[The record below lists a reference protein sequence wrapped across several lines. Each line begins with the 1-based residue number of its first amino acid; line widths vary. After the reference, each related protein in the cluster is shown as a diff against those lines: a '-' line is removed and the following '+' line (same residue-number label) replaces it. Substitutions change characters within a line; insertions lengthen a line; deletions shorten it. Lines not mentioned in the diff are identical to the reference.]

1 MSEPMTNPTSQA
13 TSGPGPSTEDSAL
26 SRAARRITGT
36 RQLDHN
42 HECVGCGAHYADP
55 CHLTCP
61 FETGDFSP
69 PVLLRAAARRL
80 RDSPA
85 GVGYDIGGAL
95 FAAAVDLVGRAEVG
109 GATDEAREILT
120 GFLVD
125 EWGEQA
131 EQIRAEV
138 VYRHSLFT
146 DLDNIALSLYAA
158 AARHD
163 GLDFDPDA
171 FGDFLA

>member
-1 MSEPMTNPTSQA
+1 MSEPKTNPTSQTA
-13 TSGPGPSTEDSAL
+13 SGHEPSFKDVAPGH
-26 SRAARRITGT
+26 AARRITSA
-36 RQLDHN
+36 RLLDHN
-42 HECVGCGAHYADP
+42 NECVGCGAHSSNP
-55 CHLTCP
+55 CHPTCP
-61 FETGDFSP
+61 FETGVFSP
-69 PVLLRAAARRL
+69 PVLLRAAAGRL
-80 RDSPA
+80 RDNPA

-95 FAAAVDLVGRAEVG
+95 FAAALDLVGADEAA
-109 GATDEAREILT
+109 GAADEARQILT
-120 GFLVD
+120 GFLID

-131 EQIRAEV
+131 EQIRFEV
-138 VYRHSLFT
+138 VYRHGLFT